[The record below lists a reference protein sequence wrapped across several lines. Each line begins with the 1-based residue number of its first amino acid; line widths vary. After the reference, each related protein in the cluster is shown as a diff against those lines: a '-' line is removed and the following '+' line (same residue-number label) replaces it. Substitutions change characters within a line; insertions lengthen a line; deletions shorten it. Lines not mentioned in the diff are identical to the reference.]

1 MLMNLSKPDSRSHTV
16 RLDTFCVYLFVLQV
30 ISFLFIVLTT
40 IAMSRVLALFERK
53 NLIFYSSVLPF
64 LGHLMIMMLPN
75 CEEESLSLSGKLLLA
90 CGFFVFGTGI
100 GAYYSISFPA
110 VGMAVPQKIRGLSYG
125 VLCFFQTLAMSLVP
139 ILSGLIIE

>member
-1 MLMNLSKPDSRSHTV
+1 MKQ
-16 RLDTFCVYLFVLQV
+16 DTFYAYHFVLQV
-30 ISFLFIVLTT
+30 NFLLKIVLTT
-40 IAMSRVLALFERK
+40 MAMSRVLILIERK
-53 NLIFYSSVLPF
+53 NLILYSSCLPF

-75 CEEESLSLSGKLLLA
+75 CEEASLSMSGKILLA

-100 GAYYSISFPA
+100 GAYYSVSFPA

>member
-1 MLMNLSKPDSRSHTV
+1 MNLFKQDSKFLTV
-16 RLDTFCVYLFVLQV
+16 KQGTFCVYHFVLQV
-30 ISFLFIVLTT
+30 ILFLSIVLTT
-40 IAMSRVLALFERK
+40 MAMSRVLVFFERK
-53 NLIFYSSVLPF
+53 NLIFYSSALPF